1 MSADETK
8 KVQRITID
16 RVKNGFIVY
25 AQEESGRLETAVTPY
40 VCTINNLT
48 SLIYELCSGG
58 QIT

>member
-25 AQEESGRLETAVTPY
+25 AQEESGMLGTAVTPY
-40 VCTINNLT
+40 VCHAKDLSTLVYG
-48 SLIYELCSGG
+48 LFMEDK
-58 QIT
+58 